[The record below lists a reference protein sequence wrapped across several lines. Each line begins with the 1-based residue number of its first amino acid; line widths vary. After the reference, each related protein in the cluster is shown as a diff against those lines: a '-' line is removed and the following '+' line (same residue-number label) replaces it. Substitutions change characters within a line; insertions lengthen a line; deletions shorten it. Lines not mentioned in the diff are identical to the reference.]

1 MPLLKLREEEFQ
13 LRKFFSLF
21 LNEMLKIRK
30 KVAVFVMVIVMTV
43 GMIGCSVIFKIEG
56 NIGEENYYNDEEY
69 IEYCIENEKWLKEE
83 LKTLMANGDTEDP
96 YYKDSIY
103 KLKIESQSYY
113 LDGTYAK
120 ENNITDTS
128 FKKTLTASMNNYY
141 ERMVYAELY
150 SEEGTQ
156 SKEYIYAK
164 AEYERLDNIIKTS
177 NYKQYIEDENKR
189 IEESEMP
196 EENKKSSIA
205 YNNALYKICPTGEY
219 DSYRAKEN
227 AENLL
232 SQKKKIEDSLMTG
245 VDFNTNSSISEER
258 REELELSLAVI
269 NKKIDEA
276 LLTGSTSGQVNGE
289 SFILSLSFG
298 NLMTTII
305 LIVIAA
311 AMMSGETS
319 TGTIKSLIIAPVKRW
334 KIYLSKY
341 LALIFV
347 SVVLSL
353 YTYIISALANGL
365 LFGFSSFGT
374 EVYVAFGKVI
384 TINFLTLQLIYTVCS
399 LVPLIIVVTFAY
411 MMSVISKNTAAAAA
425 VTMGAYLGGTTLQL
439 LVMSFLYN
447 RVYVTRFLPLSN
459 MDWFNLIFKTMS
471 EEEISMNVI
480 MGGSL
485 SDSPSSLTFAIVY
498 VAVLL
503 VCMLWI
509 GLESFCKKDIK

>member
-1 MPLLKLREEEFQ
+1 MPLLKLREEVFQ

-56 NIGEENYYNDEEY
+56 NIGEESYYKDDEY
-69 IEYCIENEKWLKEE
+69 IEYFIENEKWLNEE
-83 LKTLMANGDTEDP
+83 IKTLMENGDTEDP
-96 YYKDSIY
+96 YYKDSLY
-103 KLKIESQSYY
+103 KLKIECQSYY

-128 FKKTLTASMNNYY
+128 FKRTVTASMNNYY

-156 SKEYIYAK
+156 SEEYIYAK

-177 NYKQYIEDENKR
+177 DYKKYIEDENKR
-189 IEESEMP
+189 IEESEMS

-227 AENLL
+227 AEYLL
-232 SQKKKIEDSLMTG
+232 SEKNNIESSLNAG

-276 LLTGSTSGQVNGE
+276 LLLGSTSEKVNGE

-374 EVYVAFGKVI
+374 EVYVVFGKVI

-439 LVMSFLYN
+439 LVMGFLSN
-447 RVYVTRFLPLSN
+447 RAFITRFLPLSN
-459 MDWFNLIFKTMS
+459 MDWFNLIFNSMS
-471 EEEISMNVI
+471 EEMSMNVI
-480 MGGSL
+480 MGGSI

>member
-1 MPLLKLREEEFQ
+1 MPLLKLREEVFQ

-30 KVAVFVMVIVMTV
+30 KVAVFVMVLVMTV

-56 NIGEENYYNDEEY
+56 NIGEESYYKDDEY
-69 IEYCIENEKWLKEE
+69 IEYFIENEKWLNEE
-83 LKTLMANGDTEDP
+83 IKTLMEKGDTEDP
-96 YYKDSIY
+96 YYKDSLY
-103 KLKIESQSYY
+103 KLKIECQSYY

-128 FKKTLTASMNNYY
+128 FKRTVTFSMKNYY
-141 ERMVYAELY
+141 EQMVGAELY

-156 SKEYIYAK
+156 SEEYIYAK

-177 NYKQYIEDENKR
+177 DYKKYIEDENKR
-189 IEESEMP
+189 IEESEMS

-227 AENLL
+227 AEYLL
-232 SQKKKIEDSLMTG
+232 SEKNNIESSLNAG
-245 VDFNTNSSISEER
+245 IDFNTNSSISEER

-276 LLTGSTSGQVNGE
+276 LLLGSTSEKVNGE

-353 YTYIISALANGL
+353 YTYIISVLANGL

-374 EVYVAFGKVI
+374 EVYVVFGKVI

-439 LVMSFLYN
+439 LVMGFLSN
-447 RVYVTRFLPLSN
+447 RAFITRFLPLSN
-459 MDWFNLIFKTMS
+459 MDWFNLIFNSMS
-471 EEEISMNVI
+471 EEMSMNVI
-480 MGGSL
+480 MGGSI
-485 SDSPSSLTFAIVY
+485 SDSSSSLTFAIVY

>member
-1 MPLLKLREEEFQ
+1 M
-13 LRKFFSLF
+13 RKFFSLF

-43 GMIGCSVIFKIEG
+43 GMIGCSIIFKIEG
-56 NIGEENYYNDEEY
+56 NIGEESYYKDDEY
-69 IEYCIENEKWLKEE
+69 IEYFIENEKWLNEE
-83 LKTLMANGDTEDP
+83 IKTLMENGDTEDP
-96 YYKDSIY
+96 YYKDSLY
-103 KLKIESQSYY
+103 KLKIECQSYY

-128 FKKTLTASMNNYY
+128 FKRTVTFSMKNYY
-141 ERMVYAELY
+141 EQMVGAELY

-156 SKEYIYAK
+156 SEEYIYAK

-177 NYKQYIEDENKR
+177 DYKKYIEDENKR
-189 IEESEMP
+189 IEESEMS

-227 AENLL
+227 AEYLL
-232 SQKKKIEDSLMTG
+232 SEKNNIESSLNAG
-245 VDFNTNSSISEER
+245 IDFNTNSSISEER

-276 LLTGSTSGQVNGE
+276 LLLGSTSEKVNGE

-353 YTYIISALANGL
+353 YTYIISVLANGL

-374 EVYVAFGKVI
+374 EVYVVFGKVI

-439 LVMSFLYN
+439 LVMGFLSN
-447 RVYVTRFLPLSN
+447 RAFITRFLPLSN
-459 MDWFNLIFKTMS
+459 MDWFNLIFNSMS
-471 EEEISMNVI
+471 EEMSINVI
-480 MGGSL
+480 MGGSI

-498 VAVLL
+498 VSVLL

>member
-1 MPLLKLREEEFQ
+1 MPLLKLREEVFQ

-56 NIGEENYYNDEEY
+56 NIGEESYYNDDEY
-69 IEYCIENEKWLKEE
+69 IEDCIENEKWFKEE
-83 LKTLMANGDTEDP
+83 IKTLMEKGDTEDP
-96 YYKDSIY
+96 YYKDSLY
-103 KLKIESQSYY
+103 TLKIECQTCY
-113 LDGTYAK
+113 LNGTYAK

-128 FKKTLTASMNNYY
+128 FKRTVTASMKYYY
-141 ERMVYAELY
+141 EQMVGAELY

-156 SKEYIYAK
+156 SEEYIYAK

-177 NYKQYIEDENKR
+177 DYKKYIEDENKR
-189 IEESEMP
+189 IEESEMS

-227 AENLL
+227 AEYLL
-232 SQKKKIEDSLMTG
+232 SEKKNIESSLNAG
-245 VDFNTNSSISEER
+245 IDFNTYSSISEER

-276 LLTGSTSGQVNGE
+276 LLLGSTSEKVNGE

-374 EVYVAFGKVI
+374 EVYVVFGKVI

-439 LVMSFLYN
+439 LVMGFLSN
-447 RVYVTRFLPLSN
+447 RAFITRFLPLSN
-459 MDWFNLIFKTMS
+459 MDWFNLIFNSMS
-471 EEEISMNVI
+471 EEMSMNVI
-480 MGGSL
+480 MGGSI

>member
-1 MPLLKLREEEFQ
+1 MPLLKLREEVFQ

-56 NIGEENYYNDEEY
+56 NIGEESYYKDDEY
-69 IEYCIENEKWLKEE
+69 IEYFIENEKWLKEE
-83 LKTLMANGDTEDP
+83 IKTLMENGDTEDP
-96 YYKDSIY
+96 YYKDSLY
-103 KLKIESQSYY
+103 KLKIECQSYY

-128 FKKTLTASMNNYY
+128 FKRTVTASMRYYY
-141 ERMVYAELY
+141 EQMVGAELY

-156 SKEYIYAK
+156 SEEYIYAK

-177 NYKQYIEDENKR
+177 DYKKYIEDENKR
-189 IEESEMP
+189 IEESEMS

-227 AENLL
+227 AEYLL
-232 SQKKKIEDSLMTG
+232 SEKNNIESSLNAG
-245 VDFNTNSSISEER
+245 IDFNTNSSISEER

-276 LLTGSTSGQVNGE
+276 LLLGSTSEKVNGE

-374 EVYVAFGKVI
+374 EVYVVFGKVI

-439 LVMSFLYN
+439 LVMTFLEN
-447 RVYVTRFLPLSN
+447 RAFITKFLPLCN
-459 MDWFNLIFKTMS
+459 MDWYNLIFKSMPG
-471 EEEISMNVI
+471 EEMSMNVI
-480 MGGSL
+480 MGGSIFE
-485 SDSPSSLTFAIVY
+485 SPSSLTFAVIY
-498 VAVLL
+498 VSVLL

>member
-1 MPLLKLREEEFQ
+1 MPLLKLREEVFQ

-56 NIGEENYYNDEEY
+56 NIGEESYYNDDEY
-69 IEYCIENEKWLKEE
+69 IEDCIEYEKWLKEE
-83 LKTLMANGDTEDP
+83 IKTLMENGDEDP
-96 YYKDSIY
+96 YYKDSLY
-103 KLKIESQSYY
+103 KLKIECQSYY

-128 FKKTLTASMNNYY
+128 FKRTVTFSMKNYY
-141 ERMVYAELY
+141 EQMVGAELY

-156 SKEYIYAK
+156 SEEYIYAK

-177 NYKQYIEDENKR
+177 DYKKYIEDENKR
-189 IEESEMP
+189 IEESEMS

-227 AENLL
+227 AEYLL
-232 SQKKKIEDSLMTG
+232 SEKKNIESSLNAG
-245 VDFNTNSSISEER
+245 IDFNTNSSISEER

-276 LLTGSTSGQVNGE
+276 LLLGSTSEKVNGE

-353 YTYIISALANGL
+353 YTYIISVLANGL

-374 EVYVAFGKVI
+374 EVYVVFGKVI

-439 LVMSFLYN
+439 LVMGFLSN
-447 RVYVTRFLPLSN
+447 RAFITRFLPLSN
-459 MDWFNLIFKTMS
+459 MDWYNLIFNSMS
-471 EEEISMNVI
+471 EEMSINVI
-480 MGGSL
+480 MGGSI